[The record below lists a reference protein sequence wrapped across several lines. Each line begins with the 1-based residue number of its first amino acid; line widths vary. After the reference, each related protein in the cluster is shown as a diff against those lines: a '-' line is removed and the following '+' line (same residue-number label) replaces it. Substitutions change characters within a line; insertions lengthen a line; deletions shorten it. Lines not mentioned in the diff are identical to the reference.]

1 MSPYFSVHRFHCNLS
16 TTFTGSGKNY
26 TSRQYSVRISAGT
39 TRASIYVPIINDLLE
54 YNEEFDL
61 IINQSSLPFNVNVG
75 STYQTTVM
83 IVDDD
88 GK

>member
-1 MSPYFSVHRFHCNLS
+1 MSAGSTVIANLS

-26 TSRQYSVRISAGT
+26 TSRQYSVRVSAGT
-39 TRASIYVPIINDLLE
+39 TRASIYVPIINDDSLE
-54 YNEEFDL
+54 FNEMFNL
-61 IINQSSLPFNVNVG
+61 TIKRSSLPHNVNIG
-75 STYQTTVM
+75 STYQTTVT